1 MHHGASTY
9 GGSRF
14 ANNDRDRVWSVRP
27 TNPIMISQ
35 NLADI
40 PMQLGKRFDLL
51 DDDDIIFESELMKYK
66 PGLRH

>member
-1 MHHGASTY
+1 
-9 GGSRF
+9 
-14 ANNDRDRVWSVRP
+14 
-27 TNPIMISQ
+27 MISQ